1 MTSTHL
7 RNPALVVVDVQNGF
21 VNHHSKPVVPVI
33 ADLVTAWAERRLP
46 VVLTRYLNEPGS
58 AFEKYFSWTRF
69 MSSPDTD
76 LAPGIQPLAA
86 GHPVVD
92 KLGYT
97 LFNDE
102 GNSLVGRHG
111 WSDLVFCG
119 IATESCVLKSA
130 ADAFE
135 HGYGPWIVT
144 DACASDAGPETHEA
158 GLTVARRLIGRNQLI
173 TTTTLLGSL
182 SPAGTNR

>member
-1 MTSTHL
+1 MTSTQL
-7 RNPALVVVDVQNGF
+7 SNPALVVVDVQNGF
-21 VNHHSKPVVPVI
+21 INHHSKHVVPAI
-33 ADLVTAWAERRLP
+33 ASLITALTERWLP
-46 VVLTRYLNEPGS
+46 VVFTRYLNEPGS
-58 AFEKYFSWTRF
+58 AFEKYFSWSRF
-69 MSSPDTD
+69 MGSPDTD
-76 LAPGIQPLAA
+76 LASEIQPLAVGQPA
-86 GHPVVD
+86 VD

-97 LFNDE
+97 FFNDE
-102 GNSLVGRHG
+102 GTALVREHG

-158 GLTVARRLIGRNQLI
+158 GLTVARRLIGRNQLV

-182 SPAGTNR
+182 APVGAG